1 MGKVLMTEDF
11 TFNMTG
17 AESGRIEKEAGEVFE
32 GADWMC
38 EKLVNHWE
46 VARWHE
52 TGPKQTKS
60 PTIKVEFKDLPKSE
74 ILQDYYDSLGDVA
87 GATDK
92 ELLDITGIGPA
103 TLEDIRGF
111 FE

>member
-1 MGKVLMTEDF
+1 MTEDF

-17 AESGRIEKEAGEVFE
+17 AESGRIQKKAGEIFE

-52 TGPKQTKS
+52 TGPKQTKQQAA
-60 PTIKVEFKDLPKSE
+60 TYQVREKGAGWYELVDED
-74 ILQDYYDSLGDVA
+74 GDVV
-87 GATDK
+87 DK
-92 ELLDITGIGPA
+92 
-103 TLEDIRGF
+103 IRG
-111 FE
+111 EEKANDKLNELNG

>member
-17 AESGRIEKEAGEVFE
+17 AESGRVEKEAGETFE

-52 TGPKQTKS
+52 TGPKQTKQQES
-60 PTIKVEFKDLPKSE
+60 RELHLIHSGGGW
-74 ILQDYYDSLGDVA
+74 YDIIDENDTVVA
-87 GATDK
+87 NNIHGRKKAEAK
-92 ELLDITGIGPA
+92 MSELL
-103 TLEDIRGF
+103 
-111 FE
+111 